1 MLCWQHG
8 RPKLRLTTVY
18 SGCWSVCS
26 SIQLP
31 DVEPVV
37 LTTTD
42 YVDRGLSPQSFISCF
57 QEKDLSWLG
66 DHLKEELLHRQTFAR
81 NMKIWCAVCFEKYTA
96 PPRWHALVTGL
107 KIEEITVFSFHAT
120 LSCFG
125 INKHVAVAFFLPCF
139 TFTFV
144 TVFIENILFLFT
156 VNYAVLQLCFTATQH
171 SIQPDLS
178 LSSVLIYVVLLLFVF
193 FLFPEPLHEF
203 TVVPLVKL
211 ITWENVSH
219 EKEYFHFVN

>member
-1 MLCWQHG
+1 MICWALETSSLCWQHG

-42 YVDRGLSPQSFISCF
+42 YVDRGFSPQLFISCF

-66 DHLKEELLHRQTFAR
+66 DHQKEELLHGQTFAR

-96 PPRWHALVTGL
+96 PPRLHALVTGL

-144 TVFIENILFLFT
+144 TVFIICWKYPFFCSLSSL
-156 VNYAVLQLCFTATQH
+156 NYAVLQLCFTTTQN

-178 LSSVLIYVVLLLFVF
+178 HSSVLIYVALLLFVF

-203 TVVPLVKL
+203 TVVPLVK
-211 ITWENVSH
+211 
-219 EKEYFHFVN
+219 

>member
-1 MLCWQHG
+1 MICWALETSSLCWQHG

-42 YVDRGLSPQSFISCF
+42 YVDRGFSPQSFISCF

-66 DHLKEELLHRQTFAR
+66 DHQKEELLHGQTFAR

-96 PPRWHALVTGL
+96 PPRLHALVTGL

-203 TVVPLVKL
+203 TVVPLVK
-211 ITWENVSH
+211 
-219 EKEYFHFVN
+219 

>member
-1 MLCWQHG
+1 MICWALETSSLCWQHG

-42 YVDRGLSPQSFISCF
+42 YVDRGFSPQSFISCF

-66 DHLKEELLHRQTFAR
+66 DHQKEELLHGQTFAR

-120 LSCFG
+120 LSCCG
-125 INKHVAVAFFLPCF
+125 INKHVAVAFFCHVLPLHLLLSLLKISF
-139 TFTFV
+139 
-144 TVFIENILFLFT
+144 FLFT
-156 VNYAVLQLCFTATQH
+156 VF
-171 SIQPDLS
+171 S
-178 LSSVLIYVVLLLFVF
+178 
-193 FLFPEPLHEF
+193 
-203 TVVPLVKL
+203 
-211 ITWENVSH
+211 
-219 EKEYFHFVN
+219 